1 MLILPST
8 VTLSLCGIYIFNKT
22 YFLKSIQSKELKKIS
37 LMRYATLTE
46 WIISTDAENALEKP
60 QYLFII
66 NILLKLGI
74 KEMYF
79 NTVKIIDHKHTASI
93 ILNCG
98 KLKSLSTKIR
108 NKKRMLT
115 LTTSIQHSTES
126 PIQSEFSQEKEKKN
140 AILIWKE

>member
-1 MLILPST
+1 
-8 VTLSLCGIYIFNKT
+8 
-22 YFLKSIQSKELKKIS
+22 
-37 LMRYATLTE
+37 
-46 WIISTDAENALEKP
+46 
-60 QYLFII
+60 
-66 NILLKLGI
+66 
-74 KEMYF
+74 MYF

-115 LTTSIQHSTES
+115 LTTSIQHSNES

-140 AILIWKE
+140 AILI